1 LIAINI
7 FFLNLHPLINQTSM
21 NLMKSSL
28 FAIVF
33 MACMPGMLS
42 AQTDP
47 EYTGQQNAIMTA
59 VPFLMIAPDARGGA
73 MGDAGVASSPDANS
87 MHWNPAKLAF
97 IQKDMGI
104 SVSYSPWLHK
114 LVQDINLAYL
124 SGFKRIDKEQ
134 SIGMSLRYFNL
145 GDITFTDDKGY
156 SIGNYR
162 PNEFAIDG
170 AYSRLLTK
178 SLSMAVTAR
187 FIHSNL
193 TQGQYSEGQ
202 ATKPGNSVAADIALY
217 QEFPVK
223 FETTQ
228 GVFAW
233 GVNLSNLGAKI
244 SYSDANLRKDFLP
257 TNLRFGPSLRLD
269 IDDYNSMAFML
280 DINKLLVPTQPFYKG
295 TTDTIIAGFN
305 PNVSPVVGLI
315 HSFYDAPGGFEEE
328 LREFSFAGGVEYWYD
343 KQFALRG
350 GFFYEDKNK
359 GNRKYVTLGA
369 GLRYNVF
376 GLDFSYLIPI
386 QVDNPL
392 ANTLRFSLLLNFD
405 NAGN

>member
-1 LIAINI
+1 
-7 FFLNLHPLINQTSM
+7 M

-28 FAIVF
+28 FAFLLLVF
-33 MACMPGMLS
+33 MPGMLL
-42 AQTDP
+42 AQDP

-73 MGDAGVASSPDANS
+73 MGDAGVASVPDANS
-87 MHWNPAKLAF
+87 MHWNAAKLAF
-97 IQKDMGI
+97 IEKDMGI

-124 SGFKRIDKEQ
+124 AGFKRIDKEQ
-134 SIGMSLRYFNL
+134 TIGMSLRYFNL

-202 ATKPGNSVAADIALY
+202 ATKPGNSVAADISLY

-233 GVNLSNLGAKI
+233 GMNLSNLGAKI
-244 SYSDANLRKDFLP
+244 SYSDANLRKDFIP
-257 TNLRFGPSLRLD
+257 TNLRFGPSLRLE
-269 IDDYNSMAFML
+269 IDDYNSMAFLL

-328 LREFSFAGGVEYWYD
+328 LREFSFAGGIEYWYD

-392 ANTLRFSLLLNFD
+392 ANTLRFSLILNFD
-405 NAGN
+405 NAN